1 MPCHTASIMTPSN
14 TALPSAVAI
23 AGGWGHIGGCFA
35 RAALGAGVRV
45 FVHDPAPRPDDS
57 ALAEA
62 VEVPDAAAF
71 YALPAPFYHLAL
83 PPAHRDAAFAGLSA
97 RPTRNGNLLV
107 LVEKPLAP
115 PFDRERALRARD
127 TAAALP
133 GTVLFDFIELYRPL
147 TGTVLDYLSS
157 FRNCRIHEIALTRT
171 KDREDPAVPRNH
183 IVTLPVQYQ
192 ETVHCAAWALACLE
206 HIRAGLPANGTVEAW
221 GRSVPY
227 TPPNPERY
235 PEPVD
240 GFFEG
245 GIALGET
252 RVTFLTDFRR
262 GTPRSQY
269 RRITGEGGG
278 RRFILEAEYLP
289 GAAWLKI
296 NGESVPLPRE
306 DTPHLEALR
315 GAWRY
320 HCDRVNGRPRQFP
333 LPGPAFAHRTWLVS
347 TLLWNAAHGK
357 PATLSFPEDSGRA

>member
-1 MPCHTASIMTPSN
+1 MVPSN
-14 TALPSAVAI
+14 TALPPALAV

-45 FVHDPAPRPDDS
+45 FVHDPGPRPQDE
-57 ALAEA
+57 ALADA
-62 VEVPDAAAF
+62 VEVRAAEEF
-71 YALPAPFYHLAL
+71 YALPVPFYHLAL
-83 PPAHRDAAFAGLSA
+83 QPAHRDTAFSLLAA
-97 RPTRNGNLLV
+97 RPEEAGNPLV

-127 TAAALP
+127 TAASLP

-147 TGTVLDYLSS
+147 TRTVFEYLSS
-157 FRNCRIHEIALTRT
+157 FQHCRIHEIALTRT

-206 HIRAGLPANGTVEAW
+206 HVSAGLPENGAVEAW
-221 GRSVPY
+221 GTSAPHS
-227 TPPNPERY
+227 PPNPERY

-269 RRITGEGGG
+269 RRVVGEGDG
-278 RRFILEAEYLP
+278 RRFVLETEYLP

-306 DTPHLEALR
+306 DSPHLEALR
-315 GAWRY
+315 GAWRC
-320 HCDRVNGRPRQFP
+320 HLDRMNGTPRHMP

-357 PATLSFPEDSGRA
+357 PATGTFPEDNG

>member
-1 MPCHTASIMTPSN
+1 M
-14 TALPSAVAI
+14 
-23 AGGWGHIGGCFA
+23 
-35 RAALGAGVRV
+35 
-45 FVHDPAPRPDDS
+45 
-57 ALAEA
+57 
-62 VEVPDAAAF
+62 PDAAAF

-97 RPTRNGNLLV
+97 RPTRDGNLLV

-115 PFDRERALRARD
+115 PFDREGALRARD
-127 TAAALP
+127 TTAALP

-157 FRNCRIHEIALTRT
+157 FRRCRIHEIALTRT

-206 HIRAGLPANGTVEAW
+206 HVGAGLPESGTVEAW
-221 GRSVPY
+221 GTSAPY

-235 PEPVD
+235 PEAVD

-245 GIALGET
+245 GVALGET

-269 RRITGEGGG
+269 RRVVGEGDG
-278 RRFILEAEYLP
+278 RSFILETEYLP

-296 NGESVPLPRE
+296 NGESAPLPRE

-333 LPGPAFAHRTWLVS
+333 LPGPAFAHRTWIVS
-347 TLLWNAAHGK
+347 SLLWNAAHGK
-357 PATLSFPEDSGRA
+357 PTTPAFPEDNG